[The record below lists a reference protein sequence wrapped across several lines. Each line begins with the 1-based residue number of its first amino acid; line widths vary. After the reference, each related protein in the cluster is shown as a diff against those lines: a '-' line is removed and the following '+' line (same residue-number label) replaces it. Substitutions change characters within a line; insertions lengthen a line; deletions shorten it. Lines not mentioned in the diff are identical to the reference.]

1 MKNILIT
8 GGNGYV
14 AKSLHKGLSEEFNV
28 TSIKRND
35 FDMTD
40 YNSLKTYLLSKV
52 RFDVIIHT
60 AIVGGSRLKTD
71 SFSVVDSN
79 LQMYYNLLQN
89 KHLYGKLISFGSG
102 AEIHNKNSPYGL
114 SKSIISESIKLNDE
128 CYNLRIYA
136 VFDENEIET
145 RFIKSNIKR
154 YINREPMIIHGDK
167 KMDFF
172 YMKDLIK
179 LVSYYI
185 NEKNPPK
192 ELDCK
197 YNYDYTLNEILKM
210 INNIS
215 DYRVECIVENKEK
228 LNDYIGVYT
237 ELPIEY
243 IGLIEGIYNT
253 YNIIKKESL

>member
-1 MKNILIT
+1 MNILIT

-14 AKSLHKGLSEEFNV
+14 AKSLHKGLNKEFNV
-28 TSIKRND
+28 ISVTRND

-40 YNSLKTYLLSKV
+40 YNSLRTYLLNGV
-52 RFDVIIHT
+52 RFDTIIHT

-102 AEIHNKNSPYGL
+102 SEIHNKNSPYGL
-114 SKSIISESIKLNDE
+114 SKSIISESIKINDE

-154 YINREPMIIHGDK
+154 YIKREPMIIHSDK

-185 NEKNPPK
+185 KEKNPPK

-197 YNYDYTLNEILKM
+197 YENEYRLKEIANI

-215 DYRVECIVENKEK
+215 DHKVECFVENDYESD
-228 LNDYIGVYT
+228 DYIGVYKN
-237 ELPIEY
+237 LPIEY
-243 IGLIEGIYNT
+243 IGLINGIHNT
-253 YNIIKKESL
+253 YNIIKKELI

>member
-1 MKNILIT
+1 MNILIT
-8 GGNGYV
+8 GGKGYV
-14 AKSLHKGLSEEFNV
+14 AKSLHKGMCKDFNV
-28 TSIKRND
+28 VSVTRSD

-40 YNSLKTYLLSKV
+40 YQSLKTYLLNGV

-60 AIVGGSRLKTD
+60 AIVGGSRLRTD
-71 SFSVVDSN
+71 PFSVVDSN

-114 SKSIISESIKLNDE
+114 SKSIISESIKLNSG

-136 VFDENEIET
+136 VFDENELET

-154 YINREPMIIHGDK
+154 YIKKEPMIIHSGK

-179 LVSYYI
+179 LVSHYVE
-185 NEKNPPK
+185 EKNPPK
-192 ELDCK
+192 EIDCK
-197 YNYDYTLNEILKM
+197 YNDTYRLQEIANI

-215 DYRVECIVENKEK
+215 NYKVECVTENDCETD
-228 LNDYIGVYT
+228 DYIGVYKN
-237 ELPIEY
+237 LPIEY
-243 IGLIEGIYNT
+243 NGLIAGIHNT
-253 YNIIKKESL
+253 YNIIKKELI